1 MPDKRKTNE
10 GQIKDQLKSVN
21 TELKDGV
28 FVFTGPMTIQ
38 EFALTINK
46 PATEIITYYFKQGKM
61 HNINHTLDEEAIAE
75 LAMEYGFDFQ
85 KEEIVDASN
94 FMDQVKIVDK
104 DSELISRAPIITIM
118 GHVDHGKTT
127 LIDKIRNSN
136 IVASE
141 SGGIT
146 QHTAAYQVIYNKKP
160 ITFLD
165 TPGHE
170 AFTEMRARGA
180 QLTDIVVLVVA
191 ADDGVMPQTKEA
203 IEHTKAA
210 GVPMIVFVNKIDKPG
225 ADKEKVKGDLSKL
238 DIVADDWGGDFQ
250 FVYGSGLTGE
260 GINELFNAIN
270 LESEMLELSANPN
283 RLPIGTIV
291 ESHIE
296 TGRGVVASIVVQ
308 NGSLYKR
315 DFIVAGSN
323 YGRIRQLIDT
333 NGKEVEVIKPGEP
346 ALITGLN
353 YSPQAG
359 EKFFGFKDE
368 KFAKQLAQEKG
379 FNDKQKHL
387 KARQAFKVEDG
398 IKVHNII
405 IKADAFGTSEAIK
418 HSLSKLENDEA
429 KVQIISFSVGDISKS
444 DVLLAQASNADIY
457 AFNIKPSASI
467 KRLADESQI
476 NIKSYTVIYK
486 MIEEVEAV
494 LKGMKAPKFEEKITG
509 TAQIIKVIPS
519 SKVGNIAGSSVTS
532 GLINANTK
540 IRLIRDTKVVH
551 EGELD
556 GLQLGPN
563 QTSKVKNG
571 QEFGCH
577 IKKFNDIK
585 EGDIIEAYELVEV
598 EVK

>member
-1 MPDKRKTNE
+1 MADKRQTNE
-10 GQIKDQLKSVN
+10 EQIKDQLKSVN
-21 TELKDGV
+21 TELKDGI

-38 EFALTINK
+38 EFSSSINK

-75 LAMEYGFDFQ
+75 LAIEYGFDFK
-85 KEEIVDASN
+85 KEDVIDASN
-94 FMDQVKIVDK
+94 FMDQVEITDN

-127 LIDKIRNSN
+127 LIDKMRNSN
-136 IVASE
+136 IVDGE

-146 QHTAAYQVIYNKKP
+146 QHTAAYQVIHNKKP

-180 QLTDIVVLVVA
+180 KLTDIVVLVVA
-191 ADDGVMPQTKEA
+191 ADDGIMPQTKEA
-203 IEHTKAA
+203 IDHTKAA
-210 GVPMIVFVNKIDKPG
+210 GVPMIVFVNKIDKPSI
-225 ADKEKVKGDLSKL
+225 DKEKVKGDLSAY
-238 DIVADDWGGDFQ
+238 DVVADDWGGDYQ
-250 FVYGSGLTGE
+250 FIYGSGLTGE
-260 GINELFNAIN
+260 GIDKLFEAIN

-283 RLPIGTIV
+283 RLPIGTII

-323 YGRIRQLIDT
+323 YGRIRQLIDS
-333 NGKEVEVIKPGEP
+333 NGNNVDVIKAGEP
-346 ALITGLN
+346 AIITGLN

-368 KFAKQLAQEKG
+368 KFAKQLAQEKA

-387 KARQAFKVEDG
+387 KARQTFKVKDG

-405 IKADAFGTSEAIK
+405 IKADAFGTSEAVK
-418 HSLSKLENDEA
+418 QSLAKLENDEA
-429 KVQIISFSVGDISKS
+429 KVHIISSSVGTISKS
-444 DVLLAQASNADIY
+444 DILLAQASNADIY
-457 AFNIKPSASI
+457 SFNIRPSSDV
-467 KRLADESQI
+467 KRLAEETQI
-476 NIKSYTVIYK
+476 KIKPYTIIYK

-494 LKGMKAPKFEEKITG
+494 LKGMRAPKFEEKITG
-509 TAQIIKVIPS
+509 EAQIIKVIPS
-519 SKVGNIAGSSVTS
+519 SKVGNIAGSTMTS
-532 GLINANTK
+532 GIINANSK
-540 IRLIRDTKVVH
+540 IRLIRDGKVIH
-551 EGELD
+551 EGKLD
-556 GLQLGPN
+556 GLQIGPN
-563 QTSKVKNG
+563 QASKVEKG
-571 QEFGCH
+571 KEFGCH
-577 IKKFNDIK
+577 IRKYNDIK
-585 EGDIIEAYELVEV
+585 EGDIIEAYEEVEV
-598 EVK
+598 ELK